1 VARLL
6 WVADYGLG
14 SYFPIVPI
22 VSELRTRGH
31 EIVMLAGPEG
41 EVGEETFRALGFEFR
56 PNGTVPASFRLEPE
70 SYLDLTLRRAAD
82 VLDLLR
88 AESFDAV
95 VVDCLQHGAGLAAEA
110 AGVPWI
116 SYIHY
121 AIDESAA
128 MVDHRLRRLKGR
140 AEFRDVEHRRW
151 WETAR
156 RAVGLE
162 PDPRPLEQSRWCTF
176 SSSLT
181 LVLGL
186 PELALRPDAELP
198 RYVHRV
204 GPVLWE
210 PPWDGQLP
218 AWLDRL
224 GRDRPAVLAANSTTG
239 DKDEQTIL
247 DLGEGLAEDDLDL
260 VATVTT
266 TRTLPPLPVNTIVTS
281 FLPHS
286 LLISKAS
293 AIVCSAGYGLTTKA
307 ACAGVPLVVVPRS
320 KDQFV
325 VAAAAGQAGL
335 AEVLMPAEL
344 SPARLADAVRRVLS
358 EPSFAASAARLR
370 RAAARYEAPTAA
382 GDLIEQ
388 LVEHAGR
395 RGDAA
400 DQDRVGARG

>member
-1 VARLL
+1 
-6 WVADYGLG
+6 
-14 SYFPIVPI
+14 
-22 VSELRTRGH
+22 
-31 EIVMLAGPEG
+31 
-41 EVGEETFRALGFEFR
+41 
-56 PNGTVPASFRLEPE
+56 
-70 SYLDLTLRRAAD
+70 
-82 VLDLLR
+82 
-88 AESFDAV
+88 
-95 VVDCLQHGAGLAAEA
+95 
-110 AGVPWI
+110 
-116 SYIHY
+116 
-121 AIDESAA
+121 
-128 MVDHRLRRLKGR
+128 
-140 AEFRDVEHRRW
+140 
-151 WETAR
+151 
-156 RAVGLE
+156 
-162 PDPRPLEQSRWCTF
+162 
-176 SSSLT
+176 LT

-186 PELALRPDAELP
+186 PELALRSDAELP

-286 LLISKAS
+286 LLISRAS

-325 VAAAAGQAGL
+325 VAAAARQAGL
-335 AEVLMPAEL
+335 AEVLMPADL

-358 EPSFAASAARLR
+358 ESSFGASAARLR

-382 GDLIEQ
+382 ADLIEK
-388 LVEHAGR
+388 LVESAARAHGAPPVGSR
-395 RGDAA
+395 RMSSS
-400 DQDRVGARG
+400 R

>member
-1 VARLL
+1 MARLL

-14 SYFPIVPI
+14 SCFPIVPI
-22 VSELRTRGH
+22 VSELGTRRH
-31 EIVMLAGPEG
+31 EIVMFAGPES
-41 EVGEETFRALGFEFR
+41 EAGEETFRKLGFEFR
-56 PNGTVPASFRLEPE
+56 PNRTVPASFRLEPE
-70 SYLDLTLRRAAD
+70 SYLDLTHKRAAD

-128 MVDHRLRRLKGR
+128 MVDHRLRRLKGH
-140 AEFRDVEHRRW
+140 AEFRDVDHRRW
-151 WETAR
+151 WDRAR
-156 RAVGLE
+156 RTVGLE
-162 PDPRPLEQSRWCTF
+162 PDPRPLEESRWCTF
-176 SSSLT
+176 SSSST
-181 LVLGL
+181 FVLGL

-198 RYVHRV
+198 SYVHRV
-204 GPVLWE
+204 GPVMWE
-210 PPWDGQLP
+210 PPWDGQRP
-218 AWLDRL
+218 AWMDRL

-247 DLGEGLAEDDLDL
+247 DLGEGLAEDDLDV

-266 TRTLPPLPVNTIVTS
+266 TRTLPPLPANTIVTS

-307 ACAGVPLVVVPRS
+307 AW
-320 KDQFV
+320 
-325 VAAAAGQAGL
+325 
-335 AEVLMPAEL
+335 
-344 SPARLADAVRRVLS
+344 RR
-358 EPSFAASAARLR
+358 SAARSRSTIEGSVRGRRGSKEGRPRGSPDARRAEPCTSRRRGSPGAERAQLRGEGRKAPASGCALR
-370 RAAARYEAPTAA
+370 RA
-382 GDLIEQ
+382 D
-388 LVEHAGR
+388 GR
-395 RGDAA
+395 GQSD
-400 DQDRVGARG
+400 